1 LQSLSQLN
9 EQYNGLFGKTDREV
23 VEGEKKSPTL
33 EDNFGNDWGWFYSAK
48 EVSTLEGIPLD
59 KVYELPVVQFL
70 NDLSYL
76 KSKKQLDEY
85 QYQQSA
91 SGLS

>member
-1 LQSLSQLN
+1 MV
-9 EQYNGLFGKTDREV
+9 EV
-23 VEGEKKSPTL
+23 EKKSPTV
-33 EDNFGNDWGWFYSAK
+33 EDNFTNDWGWVFSAK
-48 EVSTLEGIPLD
+48 EVSIFEGIPLD

-85 QYQQSA
+85 QYKQSTA
-91 SGLS
+91 GLP